1 MHTLGGGLVVEARQR
16 RGEVLALTFSFSVY
30 LQCGQV
36 CLLGEQGFLLLGGI
50 RVVSVFIQ
58 PVPQDLHRLLGQV
71 ASPPSLARG
80 R

>member
-1 MHTLGGGLVVEARQR
+1 MVEAQQC
-16 RGEVLALTFSFSVY
+16 RGEVLALTFSFSAY

-58 PVPQDLHRLLGQV
+58 PVPQDLNRLLGQV